1 MLQSFFDV
9 IEIKNIITQIL
20 FTGNLIKLFES

>member
-9 IEIKNIITQIL
+9 IEDQKYYTQIL